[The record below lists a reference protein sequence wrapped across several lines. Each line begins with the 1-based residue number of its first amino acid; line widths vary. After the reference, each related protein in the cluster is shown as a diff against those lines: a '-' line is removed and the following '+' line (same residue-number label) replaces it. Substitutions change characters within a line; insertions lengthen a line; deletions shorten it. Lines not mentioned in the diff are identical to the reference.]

1 MSAAVD
7 KASVSLGKC
16 EVKDSFD
23 PKYKSSMPPVM
34 GAAFKKGID
43 ASGDF
48 TFGSGSKDTKSFL
61 IRLSISITK
70 DDKSKPPKLK
80 VTADAAGLLTGGGT
94 SGQQFAGQANA
105 IATTGS
111 KIDNDV
117 KLTVQD
123 AIEALTAKNGKMLGA
138 MRNFLNP

>member
-1 MSAAVD
+1 MSE
-7 KASVSLGKC
+7 VSAKTTVTLGKC
-16 EVKDSFD
+16 EVKETFD
-23 PKYKSSMPPVM
+23 PKYKSSMLPIM

-48 TFGSGSKDTKSFL
+48 TTAPGDSDAKSFL
-61 IRLSISITK
+61 IRVSISITK

-80 VTADAAGLLTGGGT
+80 VTADANGLLTGKGT
-94 SGQQFAGQANA
+94 SSQQFVGHSNA

-123 AIEALTAKNGKMLGA
+123 AMEALTAKNSQMLQG
-138 MRNFLNP
+138 MRKFL